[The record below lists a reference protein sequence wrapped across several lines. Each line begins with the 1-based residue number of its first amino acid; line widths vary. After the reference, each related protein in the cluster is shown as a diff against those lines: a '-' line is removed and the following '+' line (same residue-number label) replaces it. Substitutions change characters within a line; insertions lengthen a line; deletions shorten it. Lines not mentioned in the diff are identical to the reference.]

1 MTTSH
6 ATVRELPL
14 RHGGDP
20 MTPRLPV
27 GELTRSGERMLRYRY
42 PNGVVGW
49 VTTTAEDFRAVLS
62 DPRLHAKRFLGEPQP
77 AAVSVAVPEMPGF
90 IPGMNGAEHLAIRRL
105 ASGDFSVKRMNELRP
120 FITEVVDRRLDAMAA
135 ATPPVD
141 LIEAFCL
148 PIPSE
153 VIGHIIG
160 VPPENSKDFQRA
172 ANETIGGR
180 SDGRDDPNA
189 AAEAVGRLHD
199 ILGDVIRRK
208 REDPGN
214 DLVSRLIR
222 ATAPAVSD
230 DEIKGLCTN
239 LLLAG
244 HDTTAANTALGVTLL
259 LTEPEQRER
268 FLADPDQV
276 PDKVEELIRFTA
288 GVLSDSGANI
298 PRLAT
303 EDVEIGGYTIRKGEW
318 VMPCA
323 MTANAD
329 VEICPFGGADSIDLT
344 REPTRHLSFG
354 YGAHTCL
361 GQHLARA
368 ELQIM
373 IYRLLTRFPTLEL
386 VVPPSEM
393 QWNDDA
399 FIYRMTE
406 LPVRW

>member
-1 MTTSH
+1 MTTSE
-6 ATVRELPL
+6 TTIRELPL

-27 GELTRSGERMLRYRY
+27 NELAHSGERMLRYRY
-42 PNGVVGW
+42 PNGVTGW

-62 DPRLHAKRFLGEPQP
+62 DPRLNAKRFLGEPQP
-77 AAVSVAVPEMPGF
+77 AALSVSVPEMPGF
-90 IPGMNGAEHLAIRRL
+90 IPGMNGPEHLAVRRL
-105 ASGDFSVKRMNELRP
+105 ASGDFSVKRIEQLRP
-120 FITEVVDRRLDAMAA
+120 YITQVVDARLDAMAA
-135 ATPPVD
+135 MTQPVD

-148 PIPSE
+148 PIPSD

-160 VPPENSKDFQRA
+160 VPPENAGDFQRA

-180 SDGRDDPNA
+180 SDGLEDPDA
-189 AAEAVGRLHD
+189 AARAVGRLHE
-199 ILGDVIRRK
+199 ILGEVIEAK
-208 REDPGN
+208 RANPGD
-214 DLVSRLIR
+214 DLVSRLIS
-222 ATAPAVSD
+222 ATSPSLSD
-230 DEIKGLCTN
+230 AEIKGLCTN

-259 LTEPEQRER
+259 LTDDVQRAQ
-268 FLADPDQV
+268 FVQNPDRIPQA
-276 PDKVEELIRFTA
+276 VEELIRFTA

-303 EDVEIGGYTIRKGEW
+303 EDVTIGGTLIRKGEW

-329 VEICPFGGADSIDLT
+329 AEICPFGADGIDLT
-344 REPTRHLSFG
+344 RDSTRHLSFG

-373 IYRLLTRFPTLEL
+373 LYRLLTRFPTLEL
-386 VVPPSEM
+386 VQTPAEM
-393 QWNDDA
+393 HWNDEA
-399 FIYRMTE
+399 FIYRMAE
-406 LPVRW
+406 LLVRW

>member
-1 MTTSH
+1 MTASET
-6 ATVRELPL
+6 TIRELPL
-14 RHGGDP
+14 RRGGDP
-20 MTPRLPV
+20 LSPRLPV
-27 GELTRSGERMLRYRY
+27 GELSHSSERLIRYRF
-42 PNGVVGW
+42 PNGVAGW

-90 IPGMNGAEHLAIRRL
+90 IPGMNGPEHLAVRRL
-105 ASGDFSVKRMNELRP
+105 ASGDFSVKRINELRP
-120 FITEVVDRRLDAMAA
+120 FIQQVVDRKLDEMSAM
-135 ATPPVD
+135 TPPVD

-160 VPPENSKDFQRA
+160 VPPENSRDFQRA

-180 SDGRDDPNA
+180 SDGLDDPNA
-189 AAEAVGRLHD
+189 AAAAVSRLHE
-199 ILGDVIRRK
+199 ILGDVIARK
-208 REDPGN
+208 RAQPGN
-214 DLVSRLIR
+214 DLVSRLIT
-222 ATAPAVSD
+222 ATAPHLSD
-230 DEIKGLCTN
+230 AEIKGLCTN

-259 LTEPEQRER
+259 LVN
-268 FLADPDQV
+268 PDQRSRFV
-276 PDKVEELIRFTA
+276 DNPNRVADAVEELIRFTA

-303 EDVEIGGYTIRKGEW
+303 EDLEIAGYPIRKGDW

-329 VEICPFGGADSIDLT
+329 AEICPFGGDGIDLT

-373 IYRLLTRFPTLEL
+373 LYRLLTRFPTLRLEAAPEQL
-386 VVPPSEM
+386 R
-393 QWNDDA
+393 WNDDA